1 MATFPKDVFDRL
13 KNISKQDVI
22 KALEK
27 DGFVR
32 DVESR
37 QGAILV
43 YWHPNG
49 RRVTVHWHP
58 KTGFGRDQLKKG
70 RRGRRLAS

>member
-1 MATFPKDVFDRL
+1 MTTFSKDVFDRL
-13 KNISKQDVI
+13 KNISQQDFI

-37 QGAILV
+37 QSSGDTI
-43 YWHPNG
+43 PNPASIQYCVPGIRMVEG
-49 RRVTVHWHP
+49 RRFHSMARAT
-58 KTGFGRDQLKKG
+58 
-70 RRGRRLAS
+70 